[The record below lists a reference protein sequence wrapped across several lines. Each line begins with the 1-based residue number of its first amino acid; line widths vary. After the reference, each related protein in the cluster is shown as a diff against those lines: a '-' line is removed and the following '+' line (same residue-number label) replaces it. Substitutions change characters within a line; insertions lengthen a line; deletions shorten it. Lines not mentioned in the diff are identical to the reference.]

1 MGPIALAVLFR
12 SVPEDMPLTVRTSLG
27 DLSASQEVIVP
38 QSAGKANDIPK
49 IPKLLMGGK
58 H

>member
-1 MGPIALAVLFR
+1 
-12 SVPEDMPLTVRTSLG
+12 MPLTVRTSLG

>member
-1 MGPIALAVLFR
+1 LFR
-12 SVPEDMPLTVRTSLG
+12 AVPEDAPLIARTGLG
-27 DLSASQEVIVP
+27 DLAASQEVIVP